1 LHKTILITGVTSCT
15 GLHAVSYL
23 ASTPDVI
30 LHGAARRSISLEGL
44 SDCHTCDFRYA
55 EDIDRIVSNIQPD
68 QVVHLAASSDSS
80 KPDEML
86 QINVSGTWHLLE
98 ACRRLQKPV
107 EVMLVGSAASFG
119 EMRPGEQH
127 LSGGRVC
134 EPGSL
139 YGLSRHTQLEV
150 GRIADGLDG
159 LRVFLCRTFNLIG
172 PGISDRYVPAALAKR
187 IAFAAEEG
195 LSELAVRDL
204 DAVRDFID
212 VRDAVAAYVAIMQKG
227 RSGYPYSVGR
237 GEPVTIRQL
246 CDVLTK
252 EQDTRIRFADDSFH
266 SGETRSGVKRSM
278 ADPSDLMNET
288 GWSPRYTLAQSV
300 RDMLSHSPSPSL

>member
-1 LHKTILITGVTSCT
+1 MHKTILITGVTSCT

-23 ASTPDVI
+23 ASTPNVI
-30 LHGAARRSISLEGL
+30 LHGAARQSISLEGL
-44 SDCHTCDFRYA
+44 NDCHTCDFRNA
-55 EDIDRIVSNIQPD
+55 EDIHGVVSTVQPD
-68 QVVHLAASSDSS
+68 QVLHLAASSDAS

-86 QINVSGTWHLLE
+86 QINVSGTLHLLE

-119 EMRPGEQH
+119 EMRPGEEQ

-172 PGISDRYVPAALAKR
+172 PGISDRYVPAALAKK
-187 IAFAAEEG
+187 IAVAAEQG
-195 LSELAVRDL
+195 TSELAVRDL

-212 VRDAVAAYVAIMQKG
+212 VRDAVTAYIAIMQKG
-227 RSGYPYSVGR
+227 RSAYPYSVGR

-246 CDVLTK
+246 SDVITK
-252 EQDTRIRFADDSFH
+252 EQGTRIRFTGDSFQI
-266 SGETRSGVKRSM
+266 GETRSGIKRSV

-288 GWSPRYTLAQSV
+288 GWSPSYTLLQSV
-300 RDMLSHSPSPSL
+300 RDMLSHSPGSSL